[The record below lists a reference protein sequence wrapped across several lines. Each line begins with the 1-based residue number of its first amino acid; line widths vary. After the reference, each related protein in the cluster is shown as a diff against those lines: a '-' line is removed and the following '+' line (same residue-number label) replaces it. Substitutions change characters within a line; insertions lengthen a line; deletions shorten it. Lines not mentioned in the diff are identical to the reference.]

1 MKFQVELNPKDN
13 PNELGEML
21 RKEFF
26 AEQYE
31 TFDGEK
37 YRKLG
42 CYSTFD
48 VAEGVAL
55 LPDEPID
62 KEYPEDGN
70 YHVFISIIDGETI
83 IMKYYWDGDG
93 TLEFHF
99 SNGSCLVN
107 DDCKKDYVWKYY
119 ENGLPTI
126 DL

>member
-1 MKFQVELNPKDN
+1 MKFLVNLNPKDN
-13 PNELGEML
+13 LDELGEML

-26 AEQYE
+26 AEEYDI
-31 TFDGEK
+31 FGGEK

-42 CYSTFD
+42 CYSVFEVKAD
-48 VAEGVAL
+48 VVP
-55 LPDEPID
+55 LPDEAID

-70 YHVFISIIDGETI
+70 YHVFSKIIDKEI
-83 IMKYYWDGDG
+83 VIMKYYWDGDG

-99 SNGSCLVN
+99 NNGSCLVN

-119 ENGLPTI
+119 ENGLPEF